1 MELALST
8 QVYLLGD
15 MSSLSRYNHEPVPQ
29 LAAGL
34 DNTTHARAPQRI
46 SVQGHIKKENVP
58 IKFIGQRHASL
69 AAFSLRTS
77 SFDCTVMSTST
88 CSVALISL

>member
-1 MELALST
+1 MESALST

-15 MSSLSRYNHEPVPQ
+15 MSSLATTRPVPQ

-34 DNTTHARAPQRI
+34 DNTTHARAPAKNKCTE
-46 SVQGHIKKENVP
+46 GNIKKENVS
-58 IKFIGQRHASL
+58 ISFVGQRHASL